1 MYYTLFAIQPNEQ
14 LLELWDLN
22 FSIGKAC
29 VCMYTVQWII
39 VVVIV
44 GLYLNGL
51 LFVRKLSL

>member
-1 MYYTLFAIQPNEQ
+1 MYYTLFAVQPNEQ
-14 LLELWDLN
+14 LLQLWDLN
-22 FSIGKAC
+22 FIIGMAC
-29 VCMYTVQWII
+29 VYMYTMQWII